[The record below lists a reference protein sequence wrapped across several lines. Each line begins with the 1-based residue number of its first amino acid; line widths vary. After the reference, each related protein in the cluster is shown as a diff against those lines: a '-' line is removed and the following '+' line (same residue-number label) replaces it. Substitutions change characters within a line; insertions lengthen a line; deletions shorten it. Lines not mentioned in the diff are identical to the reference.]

1 MAPAMLDLIH
11 NLKDTL
17 QQSLSSTEKIEA
29 PTPFENGISLLD
41 VKNEL
46 FLSYLQNLVFLI
58 VIKLRH
64 LKSGDTEEEKLID
77 KAVVKKLVELQVYLD
92 KGVRPLEGRLK
103 YQIDKVLRAAD
114 DAHRAEEALRPKAK
128 PGKVHVESSV
138 EGSVSGSDD
147 EQEDSDD
154 GSATG
159 VEIDNLQYRPNPA
172 AFVRPADA
180 EDVSYK
186 RGSSKSTGAYRP
198 PRIQATSMPVTSGP
212 RERESKKAQKSA
224 TLDEYINTEMSS
236 TPFAEPSI
244 GTTTVSGGRRTKSD
258 KERQVEQERR
268 DYEERNYVR
277 LPKQSKKE
285 RKKLGRPRDA
295 GYGGEDW
302 KGLGDGVDRIERL
315 TKRKN
320 SGRLVDESGRPY
332 KRRG

>member
-1 MAPAMLDLIH
+1 MAPALVDLIYT
-11 NLKDTL
+11 LKDTL
-17 QQSLSSTEKIEA
+17 QQSLASTDKIEA

-58 VIKLRH
+58 IIKLRH
-64 LKSGDTEEEKLID
+64 IQSGNTEEEKEAD
-77 KAVVKKLVELQVYLD
+77 KAVVKKLVDLQVYID

-114 DAHRAEEALRPKAK
+114 DAKRAEEAAK
-128 PGKVHVESSV
+128 PRIKAVTKRADSPSDDASGSGSEVESN
-138 EGSVSGSDD
+138 D
-147 EQEDSDD
+147 EE
-154 GSATG
+154 SAR
-159 VEIDNLQYRPNPA
+159 VEIDDLQYRPNPA

-186 RGSSKSTGAYRP
+186 RGSSKSTGTYKP
-198 PRIQATSMPVTSGP
+198 PRIQATSMPVTTGP
-212 RERESKKAQKSA
+212 REKENKKSQKSA
-224 TLDEYINTEMSS
+224 ALDEYINTEMSS
-236 TPFAEPSI
+236 TPYAEPSI
-244 GTTTVSGGRRTKSD
+244 GTTTVSGGRRIKSD
-258 KERQVEQERR
+258 KERQSEQERK

-285 RKKLGRPRDA
+285 RQKLGRPKDA
-295 GYGGEDW
+295 GYGGEEW
-302 KGLGDGVDRIERL
+302 KGLGEGVDRIERL

-320 SGRLVDESGRPY
+320 AGRLVDESGRPF

>member
-1 MAPAMLDLIH
+1 MAPALIDLVYT
-11 NLKDTL
+11 LKDTL
-17 QQSLSSTEKIEA
+17 QQSLAFTDKIEA

-58 VIKLRH
+58 IIKLRH
-64 LKSGDTEEEKLID
+64 IKAGNTDEGKEAD
-77 KAVVKKLVELQVYLD
+77 KAVIKKLVELQVYID

-114 DAHRAEEALRPKAK
+114 DAKRAEEAGK
-128 PGKVHVESSV
+128 PIVKKVVSRALKSSDAD
-138 EGSVSGSDD
+138 SGSDEEESD
-147 EQEDSDD
+147 EE
-154 GSATG
+154 SAG

-172 AFVRPADA
+172 AFVQPADA
-180 EDVSYK
+180 EDLSYK
-186 RGSSKSTGAYRP
+186 RGSSKSNGTYKP
-198 PRIQATSMPVTSGP
+198 PRIQATSMPVTTGP
-212 RERESKKAQKSA
+212 REKENKKAQKST

-244 GTTTVSGGRRTKSD
+244 GTTTVSGGRRIKSD
-258 KERQVEQERR
+258 KERQSEQERK

-285 RKKLGRPRDA
+285 RKKLGKPRDA
-295 GYGGEDW
+295 GYGGEEW
-302 KGLGDGVDRIERL
+302 KGLGEGVDRIEKL

-320 SGRLVDESGRPY
+320 SGKLVDESGRPF